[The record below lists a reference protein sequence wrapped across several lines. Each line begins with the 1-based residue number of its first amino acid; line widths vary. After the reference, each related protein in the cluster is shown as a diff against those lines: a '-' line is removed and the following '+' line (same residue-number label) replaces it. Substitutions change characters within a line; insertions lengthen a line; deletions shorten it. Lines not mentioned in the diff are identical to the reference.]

1 MKIKKITAREII
13 DSRGQPTIA
22 ARVYLDN
29 DISAEA
35 MVPSGASTGS
45 YEAVELRDN
54 DKRRFN
60 GLGVLQAIE
69 NVEKKIFP
77 ALENKN
83 SEDQEKIDNLMIDLD
98 GTSNKNKLG
107 ANAILAVSLANARAT
122 ANYLNLP
129 LFQYLRKF
137 NKSNSQK
144 FILPMP
150 MMNVLNG
157 GRHANW
163 ATDIQEYMIIPIGAK
178 SMMEA
183 IKMSVEIYQSLK
195 QILKEKKYS
204 LTVGDEGGFAPKVKT
219 NSEAF
224 ELLVMA
230 VNQAGYTLKKDVIFG
245 VDVAATEFFSNGKYH
260 LKKENLSLDSK
271 DLTEFYFTLQ
281 NKYPIYSW
289 EDVFAEDDW
298 SGFSSFYKK
307 IDRQQQIVGD
317 DLYVTNLERLQRGI
331 NQKAGNSILI
341 KLNQIGTL
349 TETIKAIDLARNNN
363 FSTII
368 SHRSGETE
376 DTFIADL
383 AVALDVGQIKTGAPA
398 RSERTAKYNRLLE
411 IEAEL
416 KNDSTLAS
424 FPFFS

>member
-1 MKIKKITAREII
+1 MKIKKIKAREII

-22 ARVYLDN
+22 TRVYLDN

-54 DKRRFN
+54 DKKRFN

-69 NVEKKIFP
+69 NVEEKISP
-77 ALENKN
+77 ALINKN
-83 SEDQEKIDNLMIDLD
+83 PENQEQIDNLMIDLD
-98 GTSNKNKLG
+98 GTNNKNKLG
-107 ANAILAVSLANARAT
+107 ANAILAVSLATARAS
-122 ANYLNLP
+122 ANALRLP

-137 NKSNSQK
+137 NKLKNQK

-150 MMNVLNG
+150 MMNILNG

-163 ATDIQEYMIIPIGAK
+163 ATDIQEYMVIPVGAK
-178 SMMEA
+178 SMAEA
-183 IKMSVEIYQSLK
+183 IRMSAEIYQALK
-195 QILKEKKYS
+195 QVLKEKKYN
-204 LTVGDEGGFAPKVKT
+204 LTVGDEGGFAPSVKN

-224 ELLVMA
+224 ELLIMA
-230 VNQAGYTLKKDVIFG
+230 VEQAGYVLKKDIIFG
-245 VDVAATEFFSNGKYH
+245 VDVAATEFFVDNKYH
-260 LKKENLSLDSK
+260 LKKENLLLDSHGLS
-271 DLTEFYFTLQ
+271 DFYYSLR

-289 EDVFAEDDW
+289 EDIFSEDDW
-298 SGFSSFYKK
+298 SGFSSFCQNM
-307 IDRQQQIVGD
+307 DSQQQIVGD
-317 DLYVTNLERLQRGI
+317 DLYVTNIERLQRGI
-331 NQKAGNSILI
+331 DEKASNSILI

-349 TETIKAIDLARNNN
+349 TETIKTIDLARDNN
-363 FSTII
+363 FSTVI

-383 AVALDVGQIKTGAPA
+383 AVALDIGQIKTGAPA

-411 IEAEL
+411 IEAKL
-416 KNDSTLAS
+416 KDDSTLAS

>member
-1 MKIKKITAREII
+1 MKIKKIKAREII

-29 DISAEA
+29 DMSAEA

-54 DKRRFN
+54 DKKRFN

-69 NVEKKIFP
+69 NVEEKISP
-77 ALENKN
+77 ALINKN
-83 SEDQEKIDNLMIDLD
+83 PENQEQIDNLMIDLD
-98 GTSNKNKLG
+98 GTNNKNKLG
-107 ANAILAVSLANARAT
+107 ANAILAVSLATARVSADS
-122 ANYLNLP
+122 LKLP

-137 NKSNSQK
+137 NKLKNQK

-150 MMNVLNG
+150 MMNILNG

-163 ATDIQEYMIIPIGAK
+163 ATDIQEYMVIPVGAE
-178 SMMEA
+178 SMSEA
-183 IKMSVEIYQSLK
+183 IRMSAEIYQALK
-195 QILKEKKYS
+195 QVLKEKKYN
-204 LTVGDEGGFAPKVKT
+204 LTVGDEGGFAPSVKN

-230 VNQAGYTLKKDVIFG
+230 VEQAGYILKKDIIFG
-245 VDVAATEFFSNGKYH
+245 VDVAATEFFVNNKYH
-260 LKKENLSLDSK
+260 LKKENLLLDSQGLS
-271 DLTEFYFTLQ
+271 DFYYSLRD
-281 NKYPIYSW
+281 KYPIYSW
-289 EDVFAEDDW
+289 EDIFSEDDW
-298 SGFSSFYKK
+298 LGFFSFHQNM
-307 IDRQQQIVGD
+307 DSQQQIVGD
-317 DLYVTNLERLQRGI
+317 DLYVTNIGRLQKGI
-331 NQKAGNSILI
+331 NEKASNSILI

-349 TETIKAIDLARNNN
+349 TETIKTIDLARDNN
-363 FSTII
+363 FSTVI

-383 AVALDVGQIKTGAPA
+383 AIALDIGQIKTGAPA

-416 KNDSTLAS
+416 KDNSTLAS